1 MFNFFPPR
9 RIAVLARL
17 LALSFTATTTL
28 LATSAWAAE
37 RAPGVKNIVLVHGAF
52 ADGGIWSDVIRLLQ
66 ARGYHVTAVQ
76 NPLTSLA
83 DDVEATRR
91 VLARQEGNV
100 LLVGHSW
107 AGAVV
112 SQAGNAA
119 NVKGIV
125 YLSALA
131 PDSNESVAE
140 LLKKRD
146 APMESLL
153 PDENGLVWLDDPT
166 VFAHVMAG
174 DVSRKRVAVLAATQ
188 QPMAAKAFGESIT
201 HAAWLDKPT
210 WYLVTQ
216 GDNALPTHVQEWIAK
231 HIGAK
236 TATIKSSHMSMIT
249 HPYFVADL
257 IAKAAREAR

>member
-1 MFNFFPPR
+1 MFNLFPLR
-9 RIAVLARL
+9 KTAAVARL
-17 LALSFTATTTL
+17 LALSLSATAAVL
-28 LATSAWAAE
+28 PTSASASHNG
-37 RAPGVKNIVLVHGAF
+37 PGVKSIVLVHGAF
-52 ADGGIWSDVIRLLQ
+52 ADGSSWSDVIRLLQ
-66 ARGYHVTAVQ
+66 AKGYHVTSVQ

-91 VLARQEGNV
+91 VLARQKGDV
-100 LLVGHSW
+100 LLVAHSW

-112 SQAGNAA
+112 TEAGNAA

-131 PDSNESVAE
+131 PDSSESVAD
-140 LLKKRD
+140 LLQKRN
-146 APMESLL
+146 APMEGLA
-153 PDENGLVWLDDPT
+153 PDANGLVWLDDPT
-166 VFAHVMAG
+166 AFAHVMAG

-188 QPMAAKAFGESIT
+188 QPMTAKAFGENIT

-231 HIGAK
+231 HIGAR
-236 TATIKSSHMSMIT
+236 TTTIKSSHMSMIS
-249 HPYFVADL
+249 HPYFVADF
-257 IAKAAREAR
+257 IAKAARDVR